1 MRQDAEEQLSAHHQR
16 KIKFTTFREMKYNL
30 PLNKWNHNICNIQ
43 KKMSTKMMMMAIRKM
58 QKEGEQNWIRPI
70 VHNNFLHVAYIPF
83 LGGQRRSGQRKKQ
96 QQKLWDS
103 IFLDWICAQVA
114 ADDAM
119 ILLCIVQEWVST
131 SLSSSVVW
139 AARNPL
145 NNKKCPV
152 SYFFFLCWR
161 HCLY

>member
-1 MRQDAEEQLSAHHQR
+1 MRQDDAEKQLSAHHQR

-70 VHNNFLHVAYIPF
+70 VNNNFLHVAYIPF

-119 ILLCIVQEWVST
+119 ILLFKSEFPPPCPLLLSGLHGIPLTIRNVPCRI
-131 SLSSSVVW
+131 SL
-139 AARNPL
+139 PL
-145 NNKKCPV
+145 LSIRP
-152 SYFFFLCWR
+152 
-161 HCLY
+161 